1 MYISL
6 YYVAFYVVMT
16 GLFSLAIYVLM
27 YTLDPYAPD
36 YQDRLKSPGKTKQQQ
51 QQGGKTII
59 NQSLMP
65 LNRLSVYLFRGDGVA
80 GHLWRGGY

>member
-16 GLFSLAIYVLM
+16 GLFSLAIWVLM

-36 YQDRLKSPGKTKQQQ
+36 YQDRLSSPGNNATAEVQWERLHNCM
-51 QQGGKTII
+51 II
-59 NQSLMP
+59 N
-65 LNRLSVYLFRGDGVA
+65 
-80 GHLWRGGY
+80 